1 MRLLA
6 VRALDAGGQGTTVS
20 IADGI
25 DWAVTRGAR
34 VLNMSFAG
42 PHDPLLQ
49 QHLAAAHDRRIVLIA
64 AAGNAGPASPPLY
77 PAMDP
82 NVIAVTATDAD
93 DQLFAQA
100 NRGRHIAIAAPGVDV
115 LEPAPNGSVQ
125 LISGTSVAAA
135 HASGIA
141 ALIIE
146 RAPALSP
153 DEVRGILMR
162 SATALSAQEAKDNSG
177 AGLTDAMR
185 AVETAGDSTQVQAR
199 SADPSVR

>member
-1 MRLLA
+1 
-6 VRALDAGGQGTTVS
+6 
-20 IADGI
+20 
-25 DWAVTRGAR
+25 
-34 VLNMSFAG
+34 MSFAG

-64 AAGNAGPASPPLY
+64 AAGNAGPDSAPLY
-77 PAMDP
+77 PAADA

-93 DQLFAQA
+93 DRLFAQA

-135 HASGIA
+135 HVSGIA